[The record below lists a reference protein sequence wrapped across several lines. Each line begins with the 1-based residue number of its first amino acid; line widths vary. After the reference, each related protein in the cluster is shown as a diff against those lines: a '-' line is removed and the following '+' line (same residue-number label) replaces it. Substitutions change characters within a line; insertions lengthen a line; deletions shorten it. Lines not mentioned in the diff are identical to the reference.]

1 MKKRETGIT
10 RGNEKRKEK
19 GEKRIRKVK
28 GGKVIIKGKMGCKNT
43 LA

>member
-10 RGNEKRKEK
+10 RENEKRKEK
-19 GEKRIRKVK
+19 REERIRKVK
-28 GGKVIIKGKMGCKNT
+28 GGKVRIEGKMGCKNT